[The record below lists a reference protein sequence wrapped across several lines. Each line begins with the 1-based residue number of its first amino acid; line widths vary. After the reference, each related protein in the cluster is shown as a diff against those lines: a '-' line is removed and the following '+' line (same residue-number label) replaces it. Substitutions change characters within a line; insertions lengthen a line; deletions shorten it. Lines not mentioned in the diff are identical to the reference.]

1 MPIPSLVRYLMRIH
15 PASFFIPL
23 SLLAVAAT
31 ILVAS
36 CQSPGLATAHPAPD
50 TGAIGTNAWRDR
62 VMTSAFCGTCHPDI
76 YAEHAMN
83 THGRAFTDPEVRLA
97 TGDFEHGDCI
107 RCHTPRPVFETGIG
121 LNPQR
126 RYYGLEEGNTCM
138 TCHWREGVDYASF
151 TGGASCK
158 TAFDPRVGTVE
169 ACASCHRNHG
179 TPYQWE
185 LAPNGKG
192 ADRTCVTC
200 HMKQVERPIAV
211 GGPVRK
217 VRVHV
222 FPGARDE
229 AHVRRAYEYDAKVVG
244 NEVVVT
250 ISNVGAG
257 HNFPTELKQ
266 RSLESLVVV
275 RDVEGKE
282 IARSRLVFR
291 DPYKRPYGLHLPVN
305 TQIPSGEHREHRVP
319 INVAAGTVDCE
330 LHFKHYFP
338 IEDHHPQLSRQL
350 EMRRLVFAEVTPSDK
365 QVETEPEVK
374 GKTPEGIDPQVA
386 SVADFVDFTRPPIGK
401 TQIDVPKGDSPADI
415 KALVD
420 LFMFPVPQG
429 NREAQ
434 HRLLEIG
441 APAVPALIEALG
453 SWDGKTFNQAMLVLE
468 KMGAVAVPAI
478 RGAMQHEQLYVRM
491 HARRLLGRLPAADE
505 RRALLPVVLSGLA
518 MPNALDRST
527 TCELLGRLGDRAA
540 VEPLQRQLADG
551 DPDVVMAAA
560 QALVALDARAA
571 VPAIEQALAQVN
583 WDELRIDLAYGL
595 ARLGSVAGIPEL
607 LRQLDHRDDLIR
619 GNCFEK
625 LFAVTGKH
633 FGFENTALPEERLA
647 AMARLQAWWARAGSA
662 EALLRPYVPEPR
674 ADDAAFHLITAMG
687 GGDVTVPAVE
697 DDAKAIEQL
706 VGMGAS
712 AIPALIKGLKF
723 PPGFAAKRA
732 SLLTAIGRIGDKR
745 MAPFVAQALR
755 DPVVGVAAYA
765 AQALETCGDADCLPA
780 LVRFR
785 ERVRSLAAAGHL
797 PASIPDADTVLV
809 IAARSRLVLGD
820 ESARAELVGLLL
832 SDDAPARTAAIAALQ
847 EKYGDA
853 RGYDPVA
860 GPDDRRRAVARWH
873 E

>member
-1 MPIPSLVRYLMRIH
+1 MRRH
-15 PASFFIPL
+15 PASLLFIPL
-23 SLLAVAAT
+23 SLLAFAT
-31 ILVAS
+31 TIVVAS
-36 CQSPGLATAHPAPD
+36 CHSPGRATAAS
-50 TGAIGTNAWRDR
+50 TSGIAAIGTNAWRDR

-126 RYYGLEEGNTCM
+126 RYHGLEEGNTCM

-151 TGGASCK
+151 AGGEECK

-192 ADRTCVTC
+192 ADRTCMTC
-200 HMKQVERPIAV
+200 HMKQVERPVAV

-229 AHVRRAYEYDAKVVG
+229 AHVRRAYEYEAKIVD
-244 NEVVVT
+244 NEVLVT
-250 ISNVGAG
+250 ISNIGAG

-282 IARSRLVFR
+282 VARSRLVFR

-319 INVAAGTVDCE
+319 INVANGTVDCE

-350 EMRRLVFAEVTPSDK
+350 EMRRLLFADVTPSDK
-365 QVETEPEVK
+365 KVETDPEVK
-374 GKTPEGIDPQVA
+374 GKTPEGIDPQLA

-401 TQIDVPKGDSPADI
+401 TQIDVPQGNSPADI

-434 HRLLEIG
+434 KRLLEIG
-441 APAVPALIEALG
+441 QPAVQALIEALG

-468 KMGAVAVPAI
+468 KMGAPAVPAI
-478 RGAMQHEQLYVRM
+478 RDALRHSQLYVRM
-491 HARRLLGRLPAADE
+491 HARRLLGRLSSADE
-505 RRALLPVVLSGLA
+505 RLALLPQVLPGLA

-527 TCELLGRLGDRAA
+527 TCELLGRLGARAA
-540 VEPLQRQLADG
+540 IEPLQRQLADG

-560 QALVALDARAA
+560 GALVALDARDA
-571 VPAIEQALAQVN
+571 VPALEQALARATF
-583 WDELRIDLAYGL
+583 DETRIELAYGL

-607 LRQLDHRDDLIR
+607 LRHLDHRDDLIR
-619 GNCFEK
+619 TSCFEK

-633 FGFENTALPEERLA
+633 FGFESTALHEERLA
-647 AMARLQAWWARAGSA
+647 AIARLQAWWAQAGKA
-662 EALLRPYVPEPR
+662 EVLQRPHVPEPR
-674 ADDAAFHLITAMG
+674 ADDEAFHLITAMG

-706 VGMGAS
+706 VGMGAD

-732 SLLTAIGRIGDKR
+732 SLLTAIGRIADKH

-755 DPVVGVAAYA
+755 DPVLGVAAYA
-765 AQALETCGDADCLPA
+765 AQALETCGDPACLPA
-780 LVRFR
+780 LVRFQ

-797 PASIPDADTVLV
+797 PASIPNPDTVLV
-809 IAARSRLVLGD
+809 IAARSRLLLGD
-820 ESARAELVGLLL
+820 EGARVDLVGLLL
-832 SDDAPARTAAIAALQ
+832 SDDAPTRGAAIEALRH
-847 EKYGDA
+847 KYGDA

-860 GPDDRRRAVARWH
+860 APEERRRAVARWR